1 MTQKNT
7 KNRETKYYFYNNRKS
22 KTPHTHTERER
33 ETENNK
39 IKQNRKD
46 TVRRVRGK
54 RIHTLFCFMR
64 KRSEKEFYQ

>member
-1 MTQKNT
+1 MSDRKTHT
-7 KNRETKYYFYNNRKS
+7 KKREKYYFQNNTKS
-22 KTPHTHTERER
+22 SHHTHRER

-39 IKQNRKD
+39 NNKTTEKD

-64 KRSEKEFYQ
+64 KRSEKQFYQ